1 MISIFAKNKV
11 LSIVSVLAV
20 LAIVIS
26 GYCLFQ
32 IFQYNHYAQN
42 KFGETDIELTHL
54 SDWLAA
60 KEPPEVFTFDD
71 HERVFTFDH
80 IGDVGWTRIIQ
91 NGVVNDSLGFYTNH
105 IDPILTPLT
114 ANTLIGSAWQW
125 PQDNK
130 LYNGPFFN
138 YFLDFRSRKT
148 TELATKGK
156 LMAKSN
162 DGNKVVFIESECVKN
177 PNSLEIDHGCN
188 NQNLSLR
195 LLNLNS
201 DLTGKVID
209 HYNDIKLLDFN
220 QVVFSPQGDKLAI
233 AAKIESV
240 DYDTVNE
247 YWTLF
252 VADANS
258 GEIIKQNNRLMP
270 NRYSSVYWID
280 NQHILYW

>member
-1 MISIFAKNKV
+1 MIKNKILLV
-11 LSIVSVLAV
+11 TFILTLV
-20 LAIVIS
+20 AIVMN
-26 GYCLFQ
+26 GYCLCQF
-32 IFQYNHYAQN
+32 FQYQD
-42 KFGETDIELTHL
+42 KFDETDIELIRL
-54 SDWLAA
+54 SDWLAT
-60 KEPPEVFTFDD
+60 KEAPEVFTLDD
-71 HERVFTFDH
+71 HEGIFTFDH
-80 IGDVGWTRIIQ
+80 IGDVGWTRIMQ
-91 NGVVNDSLGFYTNH
+91 NGEINDSLGFYTNY

-125 PQDNK
+125 PQDSK

-138 YFLDFRSRKT
+138 YYLDFRTRKT
-148 TELATKGK
+148 IELKTKGK
-156 LMAKSN
+156 LVAKSD
-162 DGNKVVFIESECVKN
+162 DGTKVVFIENECVKN
-177 PNSLEIDHGCN
+177 PASLEIDHGCN

-195 LLNLNS
+195 LINLSSN
-201 DLTGKVID
+201 LTGVVID

-252 VADANS
+252 IADANS
-258 GEIIKQNNRLMP
+258 GQIIKQNNRLMP
-270 NRYSSVYWID
+270 NRYSNVYWLD